1 VSWVLASFLVLGL
14 ALAVGFAWYERSH
27 PSARVL
33 ALVATLA
40 ALAALGR
47 IAFAPLPSVKPTTD
61 IVLLTGYVLG
71 GAPGFA
77 VGAVAAVASNLFF
90 GQGPWTPWQMV
101 GWGGAGL
108 FGAAL
113 AQLGGRELGRLSLAA
128 ACAAAGL
135 AYGAVMNLSLWVTY
149 SGDHTLAKLGA
160 VFATS
165 LPFDVAHALGNAA
178 FCLAFGPA
186 LVRALRRY
194 RMRFEVT
201 WRPAPAA
208 AGVAV
213 ALLALT
219 LALPAERADAAVPV
233 KSVAYLE
240 RAQNR
245 DGGFG
250 PAPRAG
256 STQMHTGWAA
266 LGLAAA
272 GRNPRDVESGGN
284 DIVDYIRANAAALRG
299 DLGERSRTILA
310 LRAAGVSPARVG
322 GRDLLQE
329 LLEARRDDGSFAGR
343 VNTTAFAIL
352 ALRAAGKPRIHRA
365 VRSGAAYIVEQA
377 NDDGG
382 FNFAGKGGP
391 SGADDTG
398 AALQALAAAGRR
410 RSRAARRAADW
421 LERRQNPDGGFALQ
435 AGASN
440 AQSTAWAV
448 QGLIAAG
455 RKPSRVR
462 RGGSR
467 SPLGYLRS
475 LVAPSGAIRYS
486 RTSAQTP
493 VWVTAQALTALAGK
507 TLPLAP
513 PPRERKPR
521 AAEPAATP
529 PPEPAPAATAAAT
542 ATAHDTA
549 AAAAATADAAASAPQ
564 ASAAATTA
572 TATSAAAPSL
582 TPTLVLGLAIPAA
595 TPERAHRA
603 GVVAAVLVRTW
614 LPAA

>member
-1 VSWVLASFLVLGL
+1 VSWVVASFLVLGL
-14 ALAVGFAWYERSH
+14 ALAAGFGWYERSH

-61 IVLLTGYVLG
+61 IVLICGYVLG

-77 VGAVAAVASNLFF
+77 VGAVAALASNLFF
-90 GQGPWTPWQMV
+90 GQGPWTPWQMA
-101 GWGGAGL
+101 GWGGVGL
-108 FGAAL
+108 CGAAL
-113 AQLGGRELGRLSLAA
+113 AALGGRELGRLSLAA
-128 ACAAAGL
+128 ACAAAGI

-165 LPFDVAHALGNAA
+165 LPFDVAHALGNAL

-186 LVRALRRY
+186 LVRALQRFRT
-194 RMRFEVT
+194 RFEVT
-201 WRPAPAA
+201 WRPGPSA
-208 AGVAV
+208 AGLAV
-213 ALLALT
+213 ALLALAV
-219 LALPAERADAAVPV
+219 ALPTIARAAVPAR
-233 KSVAYLE
+233 SVAYLE
-240 RAQNR
+240 RAQNG
-245 DGGFG
+245 DGGAG
-250 PAPRAG
+250 PAPGAR

-272 GRNPRDVESGGN
+272 GRNPRDVQRGGR
-284 DIVDYIRANAAALRG
+284 DMVDYIRANAAALRG

-310 LRAAGVSPARVG
+310 LRAAGVSPTRAG
-322 GRDLLQE
+322 GRDLLAE
-329 LLEARRDDGSFAGR
+329 LLRAQEDDGSFAGR

-352 ALRAAGKPRIHRA
+352 ALRAAGRGAGSRPVRA
-365 VRSGAAYIVEQA
+365 GAAFIAAQA

-382 FNFAGKGGP
+382 FNFAGRGGP

-410 RSRAARRAADW
+410 RSAVVRRAADW
-421 LERRQNPDGGFALQ
+421 LERHQNPDGGFALQ

-455 RKPSRVR
+455 RRPARVR

-467 SPLGYLRS
+467 SPIGYLRS
-475 LVAPSGAIRYS
+475 LVTPSGAIRYS

-493 VWVTAQALTALAGK
+493 VWVTAQALTALARK
-507 TLPLAP
+507 PFPLRPA
-513 PPRERKPR
+513 PRERR
-521 AAEPAATP
+521 VSAA
-529 PPEPAPAATAAAT
+529 PAPAATATPQPAAPPAPT
-542 ATAHDTA
+542 PEPAKRAGQPPAERSPAPAPVPA
-549 AAAAATADAAASAPQ
+549 AVAPARALDLGSLLVPENAARAGYVAGTITRMLLPRQ
-564 ASAAATTA
+564 AS
-572 TATSAAAPSL
+572 
-582 TPTLVLGLAIPAA
+582 
-595 TPERAHRA
+595 
-603 GVVAAVLVRTW
+603 
-614 LPAA
+614 

>member
-1 VSWVLASFLVLGL
+1 MLASFLVLGL
-14 ALAVGFAWYERSH
+14 ALAVGFGWYERSH

-61 IVLLTGYVLG
+61 IVLLTGYALG

-77 VGAVAAVASNLFF
+77 VGAAAALASNLFF
-90 GQGPWTPWQMV
+90 GQGPWTPWQMA

-113 AQLGGRELGRLSLAA
+113 AQLAGRELGRLSLAA

-135 AYGAVMNLSLWVTY
+135 AFGAVMNLSLWVTY

-186 LVRALRRY
+186 LVRALRRF
-194 RMRFEVT
+194 RTRFDVT

-213 ALLALT
+213 ALLALVV
-219 LALPAERADAAVPV
+219 ALPAAARAAVAAR
-233 KSVAYLE
+233 SIAYLE
-240 RAQNR
+240 RAQNS
-245 DGGFG
+245 DGGLG
-250 PAPRAG
+250 PAPGAG

-266 LGLAAA
+266 LGLAAS
-272 GRNPRDVESGGN
+272 GRNPRDVERSGR
-284 DIVDYIRANAAALRG
+284 DMVDYIRGHAAALRG

-310 LRAAGVSPARVG
+310 LRAAGVSATRAG
-322 GRDLLQE
+322 GRDLLGE
-329 LLEARRDDGSFAGR
+329 LLRAQEDDGSFAGR

-352 ALRAAGKPRIHRA
+352 ALRAAGRTASDRA
-365 VRSGAAYIVEQA
+365 VRAGAAFIASQA

-382 FNFAGKGGP
+382 FNFAGRGGP

-398 AALQALAAAGRR
+398 AALQALAAAGRC
-410 RSRAARRAADW
+410 RSAVVRRAADW
-421 LERRQNPDGGFALQ
+421 LESRQNADGGFALQ
-435 AGASN
+435 SGQSN
-440 AQSTAWAV
+440 AQSTAWAI

-455 RKPSRVR
+455 RRPAQVR
-462 RGGSR
+462 RDGSR

-475 LVAPSGAIRYS
+475 LVTAGGAIRYS

-493 VWVTAQALTALAGK
+493 VWVTAQALTALA
-507 TLPLAP
+507 
-513 PPRERKPR
+513 RKPFPLRPAPR
-521 AAEPAATP
+521 APRRSTAAAPAPTATPQPAATP
-529 PPEPAPAATAAAT
+529 VPRKPAARRPAQEPPAIERTAGIVEAPPEATAAILLTGLLAPGK
-542 ATAHDTA
+542 A
-549 AAAAATADAAASAPQ
+549 AGAGF
-564 ASAAATTA
+564 
-572 TATSAAAPSL
+572 
-582 TPTLVLGLAIPAA
+582 V
-595 TPERAHRA
+595 A
-603 GVVAAVLVRTW
+603 GVIARAW
-614 LPAA
+614 LPRGPAT

>member
-1 VSWVLASFLVLGL
+1 MSWVAASFLVLGL
-14 ALAVGFAWYERSH
+14 ALAAGFGWYERSH

-77 VGAVAAVASNLFF
+77 VGAVAAIASNLFF
-90 GQGPWTPWQMV
+90 GQGPWTPWQMA

-108 FGAAL
+108 LGAAL
-113 AQLGGRELGRLSLAA
+113 AALGGRELGRLALAA
-128 ACAAAGL
+128 ACAVAGL
-135 AYGAVMNLSLWVTY
+135 AFGAVMNLSLWVTY
-149 SGDHTLAKLGA
+149 SGDHTLAKLGT

-208 AGVAV
+208 AGAAV
-213 ALLALT
+213 ALIALAV
-219 LALPAERADAAVPV
+219 ALPAATARAAVPA
-233 KSVAYLE
+233 KSVVWLE
-240 RAQNR
+240 RTQNA

-250 PAPRAG
+250 PAPGAG

-272 GRNPRDVESGGN
+272 GRNPRDVERSGH
-284 DIVDYIRANAAALRG
+284 DVVEYIRGHASALRG

-310 LRAAGVSPARVG
+310 LRAAGVSPGRVG
-322 GRDLLQE
+322 ERDLVQE
-329 LLEARRDDGSFAGR
+329 LLREQEADGSFAGR

-352 ALRAAGKPRIHRA
+352 ALRAAGRRA
-365 VRSGAAYIVEQA
+365 RDGVVRAAATFIAGQA
-377 NDDGG
+377 NPDGG
-382 FNFAGKGGP
+382 FNFAGRGGP

-410 RSRAARRAADW
+410 GSRAVRRAANW
-421 LERRQNPDGGFALQ
+421 LEESQNADGGFALQ
-435 AGASN
+435 GGASN
-440 AQSTAWAV
+440 AQSTAWAI

-455 RKPSRVR
+455 RDPARVR

-475 LVAPSGAIRYS
+475 LVTRSGAIRYS
-486 RTSAQTP
+486 RTSSQTP
-493 VWVTAQALTALAGK
+493 VWVTAQALTALARK
-507 TLPLAP
+507 PFPLRPTPRARRTSASPAP
-513 PPRERKPR
+513 PATP
-521 AAEPAATP
+521 EPAA
-529 PPEPAPAATAAAT
+529 PEPAKPKRRRSGARSAHATSATPAR
-542 ATAHDTA
+542 
-549 AAAAATADAAASAPQ
+549 
-564 ASAAATTA
+564 AATTA
-572 TATSAAAPSL
+572 SPS
-582 TPTLVLGLAIPAA
+582 GPAA
-595 TPERAHRA
+595 LLAPDKAALA
-603 GVVAAVLVRTW
+603 GYVAGLLARPW
-614 LPAA
+614 LPAGPAV